1 MKRKAWV
8 ILALGLIVL
17 GLTSLTEYLF
27 YRQEENTWVRR
38 FEMRL
43 HREEM
48 KAVIREEIAHRGV
61 SVIIPR
67 RECIQTAKRHNA
79 AKK

>member
-48 KAVIREEIAHRGV
+48 KADQLLATFKD
-61 SVIIPR
+61 SVDINSHEWDEDLIFVGF
-67 RECIQTAKRHNA
+67 
-79 AKK
+79 